1 MNSFKRTMTAV
12 GTAVALAAVGALT
25 APAAHAAPG
34 AAPAARQ
41 AALTSD
47 PETKSLEVTVGD
59 ASIRQRT
66 DKTFV
71 VHIEGGEN
79 ATPYRV
85 DVRRAGT
92 DKIVAVVD
100 SLKYYSDYDEE
111 MGYGTRHWYVGDKQP
126 LVLADM
132 TDYELDVYAR
142 DYKGNE
148 LPRRNAGRSTYAID
162 ARVEAKS
169 SRQEFSLDA
178 IDTQVTGTVTAIHPR
193 TGERLPLAGARVR
206 ATLGEGWADGVSDA
220 QGKFT
225 TTVAAL
231 GTEKALTHT
240 VALASGDTEVSVT
253 APSTIRAQ
261 QGILTLTST
270 APLTARYGTGVPV
283 LGKLSRRADDG
294 TIKPAAG
301 QSVAAAGAGKG
312 QATAGPDGS
321 YTLLPPIFRTGSVN
335 VSVATSSWLMGDGT
349 RTATVAKVTHTTKV
363 VEDKVV
369 STDKYGSLTLGAK
382 ITVDGITSQQAPV
395 EIQFRTTSGQ
405 WITKTSLAVPYNK
418 PFTVKVL
425 PSRWYSATGW
435 RVYTPGTKNIGPST
449 GTKVLLQNRAGTQIS
464 GERFA
469 PLQAVKG
476 KQLSVS
482 AVLRTSTPEGLVP
495 YAGQKVRYY
504 FRPDGSTVWKEM
516 GTSVSGAYGAVNM
529 KFTAQTSGYWRIRFV
544 DADANHLISMGREGR
559 IEVIG

>member
-12 GTAVALAAVGALT
+12 GTAVALAAVGVMT
-25 APAAHAAPG
+25 APTANAAAT
-34 AAPAARQ
+34 PAARQ

-47 PETKSLEVTVGD
+47 PETKSVPVEVGD
-59 ASIRQRT
+59 ASIQQRANNR
-66 DKTFV
+66 FV
-71 VHIEGGEN
+71 VHIEGGQN
-79 ATPYRV
+79 TRPYRV
-85 DVRRAGT
+85 EVRRAGT

-100 SLKYYSDYDEE
+100 SLTYYDDYDEE

-126 LVLADM
+126 LVLDDM

-142 DYKGNE
+142 DHKGNE
-148 LPRRNAGRSTYAID
+148 LTRRNAGRSTYAID
-162 ARVEAKS
+162 ARVEAAS

-178 IDTQVTGTVTAIHPR
+178 LTTQVTGTVTAIHPR
-193 TGERLPLAGARVR
+193 TGERLPLTGARVR
-206 ATLGEGWADGVSDA
+206 ARLGDGWADGVSDA

-261 QGILTLTST
+261 KSLLTLTST

-283 LGKLSRRADDG
+283 LGKLSRQADDG
-294 TIKPAAG
+294 TVKPAAG
-301 QSVAAAGAGKG
+301 QSVTASGVGKG

-321 YTLLPPIFRTGSVN
+321 YTLLPPVFRTGSLN
-335 VSVATSSWLMGDGT
+335 VAVGTSSWLIGDGT

-363 VEDKVV
+363 VEEKLV
-369 STDKYGSLTLGAK
+369 STDKYGKLTISGK
-382 ITVDGITSQQAPV
+382 VTVDGITGQQAPI
-395 EIQFRTTSGQ
+395 EIQYQTSPGKWVTRQ
-405 WITKTSLAVPYNK
+405 SFTVPYDK
-418 PFTVKVL
+418 TFTVTVGT
-425 PSRWYSATGW
+425 PSSYPSDGW
-435 RVYTPGTKNIGPST
+435 RVYTPGTSNIGPST
-449 GTKVLLQNRAGTQIS
+449 GTKVLRQTRAETQIS
-464 GERFA
+464 GMRFA

-482 AVLRTSTPEGLVP
+482 GVLRTSTPEGLAP

-504 FRPDGSTVWKEM
+504 FRPAGSTVWKEM
-516 GTSVSGAYGAVNM
+516 GTSVSGAYGAVSM
-529 KFTAQTSGYWRIRFV
+529 KFTAQTTGYWRIRFV
-544 DADANHLISMGREGR
+544 DADATHLATTGREGR